1 MHRKLIRT
9 FLIPF
14 FLFFDSNNALF
25 SQNKDETKLI
35 NSTKE
40 KENLISY
47 KDINKIILNNNQELK
62 SLNEL
67 VLSAKFN
74 LNSKLA
80 KRNPTLDFNVNGL
93 PQYQAGRTYNSNSG
107 NTKTSQ
113 LSVNPSLRLKLDLI
127 DPLRGNEIKIA
138 KLNYEVAQNNYEIKK
153 RDLIQEA
160 KSRYHDLQKS
170 YQDVLNK
177 EITLDLSIQSLKD
190 AESKLETG
198 IGTKFEVL
206 EANAQLTRDKQFL
219 NEKKIQHKINKLALK
234 EILNIKE
241 DFNIE
246 KKQAIKG
253 YWTYDLETNLKN
265 GLQSNLSLKNT
276 SIQEKIKQNQAKNFL
291 NANKPKIFISNTFS
305 SSFTKGDS
313 LTSTLID
320 SDEYGSSYS
329 NIISLNFSWKIF
341 DGGQNKNSSKSQK
354 ASAKAENFSYVNIK
368 NILKSNINKAHL
380 NLKLNQAKILST
392 LEEVSS
398 TEESLR
404 LSRLRY
410 EVGIS
415 TLKDV
420 LIRQKELSDARSKNI
435 DAIYKYN
442 LNLDQLERLTF
453 LKINKNCTD
462 QSIDTSNDQT
472 YSICDI

>member
-14 FLFFDSNNALF
+14 FLFFEPNTALF
-25 SQNKDETKLI
+25 SQNKDEIKRI
-35 NSTKE
+35 YASKE
-40 KENLISY
+40 LENIISY
-47 KDINKIILNNNQELK
+47 SDISKIILNNNQELK

-67 VLSAKFN
+67 VLSSKFN

-93 PQYQAGRTYNSNSG
+93 PQFQAGRTYNSNSG

-113 LSVNPSLRLKLDLI
+113 FSVNPSLTLKLDLI

-138 KLNYEVAQNNYEIKK
+138 KLNYEIAKNNYDIKK

-160 KSRYHDLQKS
+160 RVRYHDLQKS
-170 YQDVLNK
+170 FKDVLNK
-177 EITLDLSIQSLKD
+177 EITLDLSIQILKD

-198 IGTKFEVL
+198 IGTKFDVL

-219 NEKKIQHKINKLALK
+219 NEKKIQQKINKLALK

-246 KKQAIKG
+246 KNQSLIG
-253 YWTYDLETNLKN
+253 YWTYDLDANLKY

-276 SIQEKIKQNQAKNFL
+276 SLQEEIKQTQAKNFL

-320 SDEYGSSYS
+320 TDEYGSSYT
-329 NIISLNFSWKIF
+329 NTIGLNFSWNIF
-341 DGGQNKNSSKSQK
+341 DGGQNKNSSRSQK
-354 ASAKAENFSYVNIK
+354 ASAQGEKFSYVNIQ
-368 NILKSNINKAHL
+368 NILESNINKAYL
-380 NLKLNQAKILST
+380 NLNLNQARILST

-462 QSIDTSNDQT
+462 QSINKTIDQT

>member
-14 FLFFDSNNALF
+14 FLFFYSDNALF

-47 KDINKIILNNNQELK
+47 KDVNKIILNNNQELK

-138 KLNYEVAQNNYEIKK
+138 KLNYEVAQNNYDIKK

-160 KSRYHDLQKS
+160 RRRYHDLQKS

-234 EILNIKE
+234 EILNIKK

-313 LTSTLID
+313 LTSTVID
-320 SDEYGSSYS
+320 SDEYGSSYT
-329 NIISLNFSWKIF
+329 NTISLNFSWKIF

-354 ASAKAENFSYVNIK
+354 ASANAENFSYVNLQ
-368 NILKSNINKAHL
+368 NILKANISKAHL

-435 DAIYKYN
+435 DAVYKYN

-453 LKINKNCTD
+453 LKINTNCTD
-462 QSIDTSNDQT
+462 QSIDESNDQP

>member
-14 FLFFDSNNALF
+14 FLFFYSNNALF

-47 KDINKIILNNNQELK
+47 KDVNKIILNNNQELK

-138 KLNYEVAQNNYEIKK
+138 KLNYEVAQNNYDIKK

-160 KSRYHDLQKS
+160 RRRYHDLQKS

-313 LTSTLID
+313 LTSTVID
-320 SDEYGSSYS
+320 SDEYGSSYT
-329 NIISLNFSWKIF
+329 NTISLNFSWNIF
-341 DGGQNKNSSKSQK
+341 DGGQNKNSSKAQK
-354 ASAKAENFSYVNIK
+354 ASANAENFSYVNFK
-368 NILKSNINKAHL
+368 NILKANISKAHL

-435 DAIYKYN
+435 DAVYKYN

-453 LKINKNCTD
+453 LKINTNCTD
-462 QSIDTSNDQT
+462 QSIDESNDQP

>member
-1 MHRKLIRT
+1 MHRKLIHT

-14 FLFFDSNNALF
+14 FLLLDSNSPLF
-25 SQNKDETKLI
+25 SQNKDEIKLI
-35 NSTKE
+35 NATKE

-47 KDINKIILNNNQELK
+47 SDINKIILNNNQELK

-67 VLSAKFN
+67 LLSSKFN

-80 KRNPTLDFNVNGL
+80 KRNPSLDFNVNGL
-93 PQYQAGRTYNSNSG
+93 PQYQTGRTYNSNSG

-113 LSVNPSLRLKLDLI
+113 LSANPSLRLKLDLI
-127 DPLRGNEIKIA
+127 DPLRENEIKIA
-138 KLNYEVAQNNYEIKK
+138 KLNYEIAQNNYDIKK

-160 KSRYHDLQKS
+160 RSRYHDLQKS

-190 AESKLETG
+190 AESKLKAG
-198 IGTKFEVL
+198 IGNKFEVL
-206 EANAQLTRDKQFL
+206 EANSQLTRDRQLL
-219 NEKKIQHKINKLALK
+219 NEKKIQLKINKLDLK

-246 KKQAIKG
+246 QKQALKG

-276 SIQEKIKQNQAKNFL
+276 SLQEKIKQKQAENFL

-305 SSFTKGDS
+305 SSITKGDS
-313 LTSTLID
+313 LTTTSID
-320 SDEYGSSYS
+320 SDEYGSSYT
-329 NIISLNFSWKIF
+329 NTLSLNLSWKIF

-354 ASAKAENFSYVNIK
+354 ASAKGEKFSYIK
-368 NILKSNINKAHL
+368 IQNILKSDINKAHL

-392 LEEVSS
+392 LQEVSS

-410 EVGIS
+410 EIGIS
-415 TLKDV
+415 TMKDV

-453 LKINKNCTD
+453 LKINKNCTN
-462 QSIDTSNDQT
+462 QSIDKSNYQP
-472 YSICDI
+472 YSICNI